1 MISKEKVLK
10 NLRMSQALLG
20 VSHQEFKT
28 LCVPFGLAYLS
39 LKEEIKHNF
48 TKGRKS
54 ILQDIEENL
63 FFILFYL
70 KTYPTYDVL
79 GAVFKMDRTT
89 ACKLVKLLAEVLFLS
104 LGSMNTLPANE
115 ISDLK
120 KKLKKLKKLKYVIID
135 GTERPIRR
143 PTGKDLQK
151 EFYSG
156 KKKRHTIKNLI
167 LTNKDKAILFLSN
180 TISGKTHDLKVAENT
195 MITSA
200 IPKDVVCILDSGFE
214 GIEKT
219 SKKVNIIKPK
229 KKPKKR
235 ELTATQKAKNTRISK
250 KRIFVENAFAGI
262 KRFRIT
268 SDVIRCFR
276 KDFKHLVFVL
286 AAGL

>member
-1 MISKEKVLK
+1 M
-10 NLRMSQALLG
+10 
-20 VSHQEFKT
+20 
-28 LCVPFGLAYLS
+28 
-39 LKEEIKHNF
+39 
-48 TKGRKS
+48 
-54 ILQDIEENL
+54 
-63 FFILFYL
+63 
-70 KTYPTYDVL
+70 
-79 GAVFKMDRTT
+79 
-89 ACKLVKLLAEVLFLS
+89 FLS

-120 KKLKKLKKLKYVIID
+120 RKLKKLKKLKYVIID

-143 PTGKDLQK
+143 PTDKDLQK

-156 KKKRHTIKNLI
+156 KNKRHTIKNLI

-180 TISGKTHDLKVAENT
+180 TISGKTHDFKVAENV

-200 IPKDVVCILDSGFE
+200 IPKDLACVLDSGFE

-219 SKKVNIIKPK
+219 SKKTNIIKPK

-235 ELTATQKAKNTRISK
+235 GLTAKQKAKNRRISK

-268 SDVIRCFR
+268 SDVIRNFR
-276 KDFKHLVFVL
+276 KNFKHLVFVL
-286 AAGL
+286 AAGLWNFHLFFV